1 MVPEGSINSDAEVI
15 IDLGCPKKL
24 KGLQM
29 KNLKKEHGGTKNFT
43 AFLSESVDGPWEPV
57 LTTDFPE
64 EDRTGCAVMQ
74 YFDLE

>member
-1 MVPEGSINSDAEVI
+1 MPEGTNNHDAEVI
-15 IDLGCPKKL
+15 IDLGCTKKL
-24 KGLQM
+24 RGLQL
-29 KNLKKEHGGTKNFT
+29 KNIKKELGGTKQFT
-43 AFLSESVDGPWEPV
+43 VFLSQSADGPWEPV